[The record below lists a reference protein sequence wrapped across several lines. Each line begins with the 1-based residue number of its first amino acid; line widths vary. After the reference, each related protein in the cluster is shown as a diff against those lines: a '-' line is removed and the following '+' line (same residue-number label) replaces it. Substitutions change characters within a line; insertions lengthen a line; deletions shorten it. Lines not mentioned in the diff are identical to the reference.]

1 MPSDEPISDD
11 NDVSSLMHVCD
22 NWPVRT
28 PRSRG
33 INLPEQ
39 AHESTPFQFHAD
51 APAFVPGIP
60 WDLNAHDEFI
70 QDLFE
75 AWNQIATAWEGEER
89 SCSVLVWFVDHQG
102 PHPHGHVPRRVNL
115 QQDLYDWRRQLWQV
129 WHDQVILG
137 QELEFQLVTPMP
149 YTVDRTIAAHVIII
163 QRPIDTWVSSIVTLF
178 DERALQSVAY
188 QMAITT
194 HEHILV
200 DHLTRV
206 LGIEEAC
213 FGNVPAVSCLAWY
226 KDLSMR
232 PGAPIPGRSG
242 MSIDVLMRHLPVQT
256 YHVPT
261 DTEAQSL
268 LSISRPHDH
277 RLSDQPSHGSPD
289 QRNETGPV
297 LLQLHSLLDTSEQM
311 TESLSDGIA
320 PDTPIRL
327 IGLGDLREQVPSY
340 VTIRS
345 PPSIEG
351 LHRELV
357 CFGHS
362 CQLALAA
369 NSTVAICIPVTWP
382 FDEDK
387 LLLLFTDIMQTF
399 PDDRSA
405 FLTLTDQKDTTEVQ
419 LMALLHQFGY
429 EKAVIQGRRYV
440 HSSFVEVLF
449 QQADSIP
456 AQASGIDKQQRPWPE
471 GPRGDRS
478 KHRPMWEG
486 QTSMTLPSCLL
497 DLGLHETDLQGFF
510 HCENDYLC
518 RITEGLTLP
527 EVTREAISGLHQH
540 TVFDR
545 IIVYVDGS
553 SQSRHKHIA
562 PAKNEEIDVPDA
574 WSFVVLGET
583 ALDHGQFEYTLLG
596 WHAHQVRYSDDH
608 PWFLGATH
616 VGSAIA
622 EREALTWA
630 FLWRI
635 GFDSCLPTVFRS
647 DSLLAIGQADGSIG
661 QGFDIRAPMPP
672 HVEPPA
678 ASEPPEPKIV
688 KSVSYKLS
696 IATANVQSLG
706 AADQGFAGKLDY
718 LRAQFTA
725 QNLNIMGVQESRSS
739 EGVSKKQGVLRL
751 CSGQAHGKWGVELWV
766 NLQQPFAHIK
776 KTALLFRPQDFH
788 VAHRD
793 PRRLLVHIHNAHF
806 SSWCLVAHAPQSGIA
821 MRERQAWWE
830 ETTGIL
836 HKYLIAAEPLFVC
849 IDANA
854 APGVPDGIGVFK
866 EGFRHSSGTSFLRE
880 FLEDFQLC
888 LPITSDIHQGTVTT
902 WTSPDDEE
910 YTIDYVAVPR
920 DWLAACTQSC
930 VLTDFDLANV
940 NLDHSAV
947 AVDIQWTH
955 SVPVKIHTQDAGYAM
970 DRTRIGKDIASHL
983 GRAINCDWNDDVET
997 QAQKIAA
1004 HFHSRDVQHSRSQ
1017 KLQEVLQQIE
1027 PSTPA
1032 SKIQQML
1039 KPFKGP
1045 SNKFRQVLAPL
1056 PLIKDAKGEF
1066 CRTAEDALQ
1075 RWITFFGDME
1085 GGQRCE
1091 NKDQWTQWRDNLV
1104 SFMQEEVMI
1113 PVEEVPSL
1121 CDLEF
1126 ACRASAA
1133 GKVMHKAV
1141 RTKQLDLYQCFLHS
1155 QQLGGR
1161 RGVPVTLGGHQVR
1174 AFQRLCARQGRPSAL
1189 LFIDLQEAFYRVL
1202 RPLVVDGPIDDA
1214 SIAAMAARID
1224 LDEGFLH
1231 DLRRALQQPCAL
1243 AEAGVPSDSF
1253 ADVIFGFLMAKVLQ
1267 KFQHAMDAQGLLMQL
1282 PEEDTMRFAGD
1293 PPPGSLSFVGPC
1305 WMDDLCI
1312 CLTAD
1317 NNAELHSALGTAT
1330 GLILDIFKSYA
1341 MTPNLQPGKTAVL
1354 ITPRGPGTVQ
1364 WKRNL
1369 FGPLADG
1376 RLFILEEHHPY
1387 QVPIVTEYTHLGGK
1401 VHFST
1406 KLKKEIKARLGQA
1419 HQEFN
1424 RHRKLLYHN
1433 PHFQMEKK
1441 KELFQSL
1448 ILSRLLY
1455 GSETWTFPDQKTREY
1470 LHGSIIGLMKRLLH
1484 RPGHCPVSDEEV
1496 LVQTRMPSPST
1507 LLRIRR
1513 LRYLGSL
1520 FAVEAT
1526 ACWGLLNQDQAWLE
1540 LVQDDFRWLW
1550 HQLHHSCNLG
1560 DPSIHLPRWLE
1571 IIQYH
1576 RGYWKRLLRRATE
1589 HSIGVQEREFRIATA
1604 HVGFMDSLK
1613 KGGFV
1618 EEDEPIPWQARTSQ
1632 QAYGCMQCRKA
1643 CRSLGGE
1650 GAHMHRV
1657 HGEVHPVRR
1666 FMGSTQCGVCLREY
1680 HTMGKLKMHL
1690 LRSDACRTSLIGRGH
1705 CEPVQPGLGSQEDT
1719 ARLLQ
1724 WDNRIPPMPAAGPQ
1738 LPEVQGRDFD
1748 AEHHALY
1755 ESVTLGILEV
1765 DTASYEEHVRAS
1777 VQQFPISWTKC
1788 KQTLLEVLRQLSE
1801 GSLDVDATHLQT
1813 CTEVLRSLVREEA
1826 WPFLD
1831 KLQCATP
1838 AAIPNLDQIDQKIRA
1853 AHVLEGAQRLEKTR
1867 MANGLHPV

>member
-1 MPSDEPISDD
+1 
-11 NDVSSLMHVCD
+11 
-22 NWPVRT
+22 
-28 PRSRG
+28 
-33 INLPEQ
+33 
-39 AHESTPFQFHAD
+39 
-51 APAFVPGIP
+51 
-60 WDLNAHDEFI
+60 
-70 QDLFE
+70 
-75 AWNQIATAWEGEER
+75 
-89 SCSVLVWFVDHQG
+89 
-102 PHPHGHVPRRVNL
+102 
-115 QQDLYDWRRQLWQV
+115 
-129 WHDQVILG
+129 
-137 QELEFQLVTPMP
+137 
-149 YTVDRTIAAHVIII
+149 
-163 QRPIDTWVSSIVTLF
+163 
-178 DERALQSVAY
+178 
-188 QMAITT
+188 
-194 HEHILV
+194 
-200 DHLTRV
+200 
-206 LGIEEAC
+206 
-213 FGNVPAVSCLAWY
+213 
-226 KDLSMR
+226 
-232 PGAPIPGRSG
+232 
-242 MSIDVLMRHLPVQT
+242 
-256 YHVPT
+256 
-261 DTEAQSL
+261 
-268 LSISRPHDH
+268 
-277 RLSDQPSHGSPD
+277 
-289 QRNETGPV
+289 
-297 LLQLHSLLDTSEQM
+297 
-311 TESLSDGIA
+311 
-320 PDTPIRL
+320 
-327 IGLGDLREQVPSY
+327 
-340 VTIRS
+340 
-345 PPSIEG
+345 
-351 LHRELV
+351 
-357 CFGHS
+357 
-362 CQLALAA
+362 
-369 NSTVAICIPVTWP
+369 
-382 FDEDK
+382 
-387 LLLLFTDIMQTF
+387 
-399 PDDRSA
+399 
-405 FLTLTDQKDTTEVQ
+405 
-419 LMALLHQFGY
+419 
-429 EKAVIQGRRYV
+429 
-440 HSSFVEVLF
+440 
-449 QQADSIP
+449 
-456 AQASGIDKQQRPWPE
+456 
-471 GPRGDRS
+471 
-478 KHRPMWEG
+478 
-486 QTSMTLPSCLL
+486 
-497 DLGLHETDLQGFF
+497 
-510 HCENDYLC
+510 
-518 RITEGLTLP
+518 
-527 EVTREAISGLHQH
+527 
-540 TVFDR
+540 
-545 IIVYVDGS
+545 
-553 SQSRHKHIA
+553 
-562 PAKNEEIDVPDA
+562 
-574 WSFVVLGET
+574 
-583 ALDHGQFEYTLLG
+583 
-596 WHAHQVRYSDDH
+596 
-608 PWFLGATH
+608 
-616 VGSAIA
+616 
-622 EREALTWA
+622 
-630 FLWRI
+630 
-635 GFDSCLPTVFRS
+635 
-647 DSLLAIGQADGSIG
+647 
-661 QGFDIRAPMPP
+661 
-672 HVEPPA
+672 
-678 ASEPPEPKIV
+678 
-688 KSVSYKLS
+688 
-696 IATANVQSLG
+696 
-706 AADQGFAGKLDY
+706 
-718 LRAQFTA
+718 
-725 QNLNIMGVQESRSS
+725 
-739 EGVSKKQGVLRL
+739 
-751 CSGQAHGKWGVELWV
+751 
-766 NLQQPFAHIK
+766 
-776 KTALLFRPQDFH
+776 
-788 VAHRD
+788 
-793 PRRLLVHIHNAHF
+793 
-806 SSWCLVAHAPQSGIA
+806 
-821 MRERQAWWE
+821 
-830 ETTGIL
+830 
-836 HKYLIAAEPLFVC
+836 
-849 IDANA
+849 
-854 APGVPDGIGVFK
+854 
-866 EGFRHSSGTSFLRE
+866 
-880 FLEDFQLC
+880 
-888 LPITSDIHQGTVTT
+888 
-902 WTSPDDEE
+902 
-910 YTIDYVAVPR
+910 
-920 DWLAACTQSC
+920 
-930 VLTDFDLANV
+930 
-940 NLDHSAV
+940 
-947 AVDIQWTH
+947 
-955 SVPVKIHTQDAGYAM
+955 
-970 DRTRIGKDIASHL
+970 
-983 GRAINCDWNDDVET
+983 
-997 QAQKIAA
+997 
-1004 HFHSRDVQHSRSQ
+1004 
-1017 KLQEVLQQIE
+1017 
-1027 PSTPA
+1027 
-1032 SKIQQML
+1032 
-1039 KPFKGP
+1039 
-1045 SNKFRQVLAPL
+1045 
-1056 PLIKDAKGEF
+1056 
-1066 CRTAEDALQ
+1066 
-1075 RWITFFGDME
+1075 
-1085 GGQRCE
+1085 
-1091 NKDQWTQWRDNLV
+1091 
-1104 SFMQEEVMI
+1104 
-1113 PVEEVPSL
+1113 
-1121 CDLEF
+1121 
-1126 ACRASAA
+1126 
-1133 GKVMHKAV
+1133 MHKAV

-1243 AEAGVPSDSF
+1243 AEAGVPSHLRRAIRALHTDTFFKLPTQQDQVVTQIGTRPGDSF

-1853 AHVLEGAQRLEKTR
+1853 AHVLEGRQPVHRQLGKERVFLHAFSGRRRPGDLQHYLEAAFARQAEGVLLHVVSMDVVIDPAWGDACRAETRDFWLRGALDGFVQGGLCGPPCETWSQARFANLGGEQGRQPRPLRSLEWLWGLPSLSLREMGQVDIGNALLLFSIDLLICLARSEGLGVLEHPGEPADESKPSIWRLPIIQLLRQLPGFAFVDFAQGLLGAKTPKPTRLLTLNMGSLPNFLHSHRLCPDLPRSAAIGKNKDGQWATSSLKEYPPALNRALGESFAHHLLQAPFRMETVIDEAFLARCRSMHVKKFGEHFGPDFSHHHRHKATR
-1867 MANGLHPV
+1867 